1 MAKKT
6 KTHKAAKSPRKTHK
20 LKTVKKAA
28 EKKRQIK
35 KTGKKT
41 SKTAKSTA
49 SKKLK
54 KKKTGV
60 TPRMKKQAKKPAN
73 RQAAITPQKQLKKT
87 GAKPSVTT
95 KKKAAKERKQP
106 KTTRIAKRK
115 KGSAQTAERR
125 ERLSKLIALHNKTNS
140 HVATAKTTRSTTVKQ
155 RGKKREEEK
164 ILKPKKIRFKKTE
177 LDSLRQTL
185 IEEKERIME
194 QLRQLERLSA
204 TDGSFRTA
212 DEIPHHSIHI
222 AEFASD
228 NQAIDAALGLRNMKE
243 DQLAE
248 IIEALDKI
256 DKGEFGIC
264 ESCGSAIDFERLLVL
279 PSAKFC
285 LQCKRKIEMGGGY

>member
-6 KTHKAAKSPRKTHK
+6 KIKKAAKSPRKTRK
-20 LKTVKKAA
+20 QKPVKKAA
-28 EKKRQIK
+28 EKKRRLK

-41 SKTAKSTA
+41 IKTAKPS
-49 SKKLK
+49 SRK
-54 KKKTGV
+54 KKELKSRKAGATK
-60 TPRMKKQAKKPAN
+60 RMKKQVKKPVK
-73 RQAAITPQKQLKKT
+73 RQEAIKSKRRDKK
-87 GAKPSVTT
+87 GGLKPSVTA
-95 KKKAAKERKQP
+95 KKKAVKPQKRPKRGVKARAKG
-106 KTTRIAKRK
+106 T
-115 KGSAQTAERR
+115 AQTAKRR
-125 ERLSKLIALHNKTNS
+125 ERLSKLMALHNKTNG
-140 HVATAKTTRSTTVKQ
+140 HVATTTRSTAVKQ

-164 ILKPKKIRFKKTE
+164 ILKTKKIRFKKTE
-177 LDSLRQTL
+177 LDKLRQTL
-185 IEEKERIME
+185 LNEKERIVE

-243 DQLAE
+243 DQLSE
-248 IIEALDKI
+248 IVEALDKI
-256 DKGEFGIC
+256 EKGEFGIC

-285 LQCKRKIEMGGGY
+285 LQCKRKLETGGGF